1 MELTVVDPADRD
13 DEFVAHSAPECARL
27 CEGEVVRIR
36 RHAAADEARLA
47 QYESSVVLI
56 AQANRFSQ
64 TDYVKASMLLGSCRC
79 FPARTRVQRTGHY
92 ALARDSMTRLMRAW
106 IIRRPMTVRTV
117 TCPVRRADRRK
128 PCRELLLDH
137 FGVRGCQRILCRQTP
152 LRPGSRLVR

>member
-13 DEFVAHSAPECARL
+13 DEFVAHSAPERARL
-27 CEGEVVRIR
+27 YEGEVVRIR
-36 RHAAADEARLA
+36 RHAAADEARLS

-56 AQANRFSQ
+56 TQAHRFSQ
-64 TDYVKASMLLGSCRC
+64 TDYVEASVLFASCRC
-79 FPARTRVQRTGHY
+79 FPARTRVRRTAHY
-92 ALARDSMTRLMRAW
+92 SVRDSMTRLMGAW
-106 IIRRPMTVRTV
+106 IIRCPMTVRTV

>member
-36 RHAAADEARLA
+36 WHAAADEARLS

-64 TDYVKASMLLGSCRC
+64 TDYVAASMLLG
-79 FPARTRVQRTGHY
+79 
-92 ALARDSMTRLMRAW
+92 
-106 IIRRPMTVRTV
+106 
-117 TCPVRRADRRK
+117 
-128 PCRELLLDH
+128 
-137 FGVRGCQRILCRQTP
+137 
-152 LRPGSRLVR
+152 

>member
-1 MELTVVDPADRD
+1 MELAVVDPADRD

-27 CEGEVVRIR
+27 YEGEVVRIR
-36 RHAAADEARLA
+36 RHAAADEARLS

-56 AQANRFSQ
+56 TQANRFSQ
-64 TDYVKASMLLGSCRC
+64 TDYVEASMLLGC
-79 FPARTRVQRTGHY
+79 FPARTRVRRHY
-92 ALARDSMTRLMRAW
+92 ALVRDSMTRLMRAW

-117 TCPVRRADRRK
+117 TCLARWADRRK

>member
-27 CEGEVVRIR
+27 REGEVVRIR
-36 RHAAADEARLA
+36 RHAAADEARLS

-64 TDYVKASMLLGSCRC
+64 RTDCVAASMLLGSGRC
-79 FPARTRVQRTGHY
+79 FPARTRVRRAGHY
-92 ALARDSMTRLMRAW
+92 ALVRDSMTRLMGAW
-106 IIRRPMTVRTV
+106 IIRL
-117 TCPVRRADRRK
+117 PVRRADRRK

-137 FGVRGCQRILCRQTP
+137 FGV
-152 LRPGSRLVR
+152 